1 MDGAVQITPSQP
13 ACSFLCAA
21 ASSKATKLRDQ
32 LQNANRV
39 MVKVGT
45 AVVSQSDG
53 RLALS
58 RMGGLVEEIAD
69 LQKSGKHVMLVSSGA
84 VGVGRWRTG
93 MTKAQ
98 VANKPENAIDRQV
111 CAAAGQEILMST
123 YNTFFQHMGLKCAQ
137 VLITQGDFSSR
148 DRYFALMDTITRLT
162 DRGLV
167 PIINENDV
175 VTGSSFSSGP
185 LVFKD
190 NDMLASLVASGTSAD
205 ALALMT
211 DVEGVFNMPP
221 DQPGAKRIAVYEADD
236 EIKIGEASAT
246 AVGRGGMGSKIAAAS
261 LAASNGV
268 NTIVASGH
276 NIHNLAEV
284 FSGSD
289 IGTIFPPAERP
300 TRNQRWLSYFE
311 EANGQVTVRDSMMEK
326 ILADPAGV
334 KLTIDDVLD
343 VSGNFQSREPIA
355 LVDQQGNVFAHAV
368 AGNCSNSLGDFM
380 DTDATGEKVMEGSV
394 FVVSATS

>member
-1 MDGAVQITPSQP
+1 LI
-13 ACSFLCAA
+13 
-21 ASSKATKLRDQ
+21 
-32 LQNANRV
+32 
-39 MVKVGT
+39 KVGT

-190 NDMLASLVASGTSAD
+190 NDMLASLVASGTGAD

-221 DQPGAKRIAVYEADD
+221 DQPGAKRISVYEPND
-236 EIKIGEASAT
+236 EVKIGEASAT

-261 LAASNGV
+261 LAADHGV
-268 NTIVASGH
+268 NTVIASGH
-276 NIHNLAEV
+276 NIQNISTV

-289 IGTIFPPAERP
+289 IGTIFPPSARP
-300 TRNQRWLSYFE
+300 SRSQCWLSYFE
-311 EANGQVTVRDSMMEK
+311 ETNGQVTVRDSIMEK
-326 ILADPAGV
+326 ILADPEKAV
-334 KLTIDDVLD
+334 LTLDDVLE
-343 VSGNFQSREPIA
+343 VNGEFHSHEPIA
-355 LVDQQGNVFAHAV
+355 LLDEHGVQFARVV
-368 AGNCSNSLGDFM
+368 AN
-380 DTDATGEKVMEGSV
+380 EGSHEMHEHLD
-394 FVVSATS
+394 VVVHSRQDEVMRPEPGQVYVWSAGRHGSQQ